1 MILFFDKDIK
11 AKFSEF
17 SFSKEESKHLTKVL
31 RKKIGDKITITNG
44 NGLEWQ
50 GELINISSNSTIAK
64 KIKSLQHTQPIK
76 LIHLAIALT
85 KNNNR
90 IEWLIEKLTE
100 LGIASITTLL
110 CEHSE
115 RKVDRTLRFEKITIA
130 ALKQSQQFYLPK
142 IQPLKTFSDFIGGGI
157 TNGYIAHCKESSK
170 ENLANYNLNQ
180 DEVTLIIGPEGD
192 FSLREIELAEQAGIH
207 SVSIGSQRFRT
218 ETAGLLACHTVFLQ
232 QQKN

>member
-64 KIKSLQHTQPIK
+64 KITSKQHTQPIK

-232 QQKN
+232 QQKS

>member
-1 MILFFDKDIK
+1 MRV
-11 AKFSEF
+11 S
-17 SFSKEESKHLTKVL
+17 
-31 RKKIGDKITITNG
+31 R
-44 NGLEWQ
+44 
-50 GELINISSNSTIAK
+50 
-64 KIKSLQHTQPIK
+64 
-76 LIHLAIALT
+76 
-85 KNNNR
+85 
-90 IEWLIEKLTE
+90 TE

-142 IQPLKTFSDFIGGGI
+142 IQPLKNFSDFIGGGI

>member
-1 MILFFDKDIK
+1 
-11 AKFSEF
+11 
-17 SFSKEESKHLTKVL
+17 L

-50 GELINISSNSTIAK
+50 GELINISSSSTIAK

-170 ENLANYNLNQ
+170 ENLVNYNLNQ

>member
-17 SFSKEESKHLTKVL
+17 SFSKAESKHLTKVL

-50 GELINISSNSTIAK
+50 GELINISSSSTIAK

-142 IQPLKTFSDFIGGGI
+142 IQPLKTFSEFIGGGI

>member
-50 GELINISSNSTIAK
+50 GELINISSSSTIAK

-100 LGIASITTLL
+100 LGIASITILL

-142 IQPLKTFSDFIGGGI
+142 IQPLKTFSDFIGGGV

-180 DEVTLIIGPEGD
+180 DEVTLMIGPEGD

>member
-180 DEVTLIIGPEGD
+180 DEVTLMIGPEGD

-232 QQKN
+232 QQKK

>member
-142 IQPLKTFSDFIGGGI
+142 IQPLKTFSEFIGGGI

>member
-17 SFSKEESKHLTKVL
+17 SFSKAESKHLTKVL

-50 GELINISSNSTIAK
+50 GELINISSSSTIAK

-180 DEVTLIIGPEGD
+180 DEVTLMIGPEGD